1 MITRGWGLGW
11 VGGWVGGWRGSEGT
25 GSRAT
30 GLTSS
35 AGAAAPRCARAGG
48 GAGAGRAGAGEQ
60 ESPSSPNG
68 PQQVLSRIQNEIKAG
83 NPVKWSS
90 RLAAQFGLRRRAA
103 QEAAAAAAAAPP
115 AASPFQLPEL
125 RLPAPPKTM

>member
-1 MITRGWGLGW
+1 MGGRRGGRGW
-11 VGGWVGGWRGSEGT
+11 
-25 GSRAT
+25 
-30 GLTSS
+30 
-35 AGAAAPRCARAGG
+35 
-48 GAGAGRAGAGEQ
+48 GEQ
-60 ESPSSPNG
+60 ESPTSPNG

-103 QEAAAAAAAAPP
+103 QEAAAAAAAAP
-115 AASPFQLPEL
+115 AAPFQLPEL